1 MGRKKGNTLRAYYNK
16 ARNNWFVP
24 FPIKDSNTRQEKIHK
39 QYFNTLEEANNEI
52 KLFEYK
58 KGNEIYIE
66 NNSIPL
72 NKLMEFINERKF
84 KSGKEEVGQYEKNKR
99 FIERITEDGIG
110 IKDVADITQTELE
123 DFINS
128 LTNYSD
134 SYIGQWV
141 AQFRQAFEY
150 AEKKK
155 FIKINPLIDI
165 EKPKSTKETK
175 KVRPLEEE
183 EQEKLTKYLM
193 QKSIIE
199 EPYKN
204 AFLIQM
210 YMGLRIGEVLALK
223 REDIDFKENVIH
235 IKRTLKRAEKGR
247 FYLGNTT
254 KTPAGVRDIPIPKKI
269 SKYVKEQFDNSIE
282 NNNKNNLL
290 FLNENKNLVS
300 PRNANVVLKR
310 IVINTLGVFDITTH
324 SLRHTFG
331 TRCIEAGMSS
341 VVVQRLMGHEKLE
354 TTMDIYVGVL
364 DKFKIK
370 ELQKLNYF
378 YEDDKNLKDEHER

>member
-1 MGRKKGNTLRAYYNK
+1 
-16 ARNNWFVP
+16 
-24 FPIKDSNTRQEKIHK
+24 
-39 QYFNTLEEANNEI
+39 
-52 KLFEYK
+52 
-58 KGNEIYIE
+58 
-66 NNSIPL
+66 
-72 NKLMEFINERKF
+72 
-84 KSGKEEVGQYEKNKR
+84 
-99 FIERITEDGIG
+99 
-110 IKDVADITQTELE
+110 
-123 DFINS
+123 
-128 LTNYSD
+128 
-134 SYIGQWV
+134 
-141 AQFRQAFEY
+141 
-150 AEKKK
+150 
-155 FIKINPLIDI
+155 
-165 EKPKSTKETK
+165 
-175 KVRPLEEE
+175 
-183 EQEKLTKYLM
+183 M

-282 NNNKNNLL
+282 KNNKNNLL

-331 TRCIEAGMSS
+331 TRCIEAGMSP

-364 DKFKIK
+364 EKFKIK

>member
-1 MGRKKGNTLRAYYNK
+1 MGRKKSNTLRAYYNK
-16 ARNNWFVP
+16 ARDNWFVP
-24 FPIKDSNTRQEKIHK
+24 FSIKDIKTRQEKIHK
-39 QYFNTLEEANNEI
+39 QYFSTLEDANNAI

-66 NNSIPL
+66 NNGIPL

-84 KSGKEEVGQYEKNKR
+84 KSGKLEVGQYEKNKR

-110 IKDVADITQTELE
+110 LKDVADITQTELE
-123 DFINS
+123 NFINS

-134 SYIGQWV
+134 SYIGQWI

-183 EQEKLTKYLM
+183 EQEKLSDYLM

-223 REDIDFKENVIH
+223 REDIDFKEN
-235 IKRTLKRAEKGR
+235 
-247 FYLGNTT
+247 
-254 KTPAGVRDIPIPKKI
+254 
-269 SKYVKEQFDNSIE
+269 
-282 NNNKNNLL
+282 
-290 FLNENKNLVS
+290 
-300 PRNANVVLKR
+300 
-310 IVINTLGVFDITTH
+310 
-324 SLRHTFG
+324 
-331 TRCIEAGMSS
+331 
-341 VVVQRLMGHEKLE
+341 
-354 TTMDIYVGVL
+354 
-364 DKFKIK
+364 
-370 ELQKLNYF
+370 
-378 YEDDKNLKDEHER
+378 